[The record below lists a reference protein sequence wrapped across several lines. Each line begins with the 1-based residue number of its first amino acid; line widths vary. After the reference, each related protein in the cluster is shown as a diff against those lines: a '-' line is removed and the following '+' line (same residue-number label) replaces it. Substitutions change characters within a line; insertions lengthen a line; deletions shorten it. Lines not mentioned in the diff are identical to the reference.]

1 MMEVKRLSAV
11 LAGILLAYMLP
22 PVAGE
27 GNTVSFSNVNMIRGD
42 LFILVLNPPVDN
54 IQVYVRTAEGGGY
67 SYLVLTNRSLGIP
80 DSPGRAT
87 IIQLIPED
95 PSTNITVIFSSNMTV
110 KILYGVLTTNYTYY
124 KQVSSKYYAFSN
136 GIFVVLPPLVEMPS
150 GESRITF
157 IINTLNIQRRGSGF
171 RIELPPL
178 VMTIPVIATM
188 AFLVYLSAYVIVD
201 SYYISAREELS
212 KARKIG
218 VALLI
223 ILSALAIYW
232 LIGFIIKL

>member
-1 MMEVKRLSAV
+1 MMEVKRPSAV
-11 LAGILLAYMLP
+11 LAGILLAYMLL

-27 GNTVSFSNVNMIRGD
+27 GNTVSFSNVNMIQGD
-42 LFILVLNPPVDN
+42 LFILALNPPVDN

-80 DSPGRAT
+80 DSPGRVT
-87 IIQLIPED
+87 LIQLIPED

-124 KQVSSKYYAFSN
+124 KQVSSRYYAFSN
-136 GIFVVLPPLVEMPS
+136 GIFVVLPPLVEMPA

-157 IINTLNIQRRGSGF
+157 IINTLNLQRREGGF

-212 KARKIG
+212 KARKFG
-218 VALLI
+218 VALLL